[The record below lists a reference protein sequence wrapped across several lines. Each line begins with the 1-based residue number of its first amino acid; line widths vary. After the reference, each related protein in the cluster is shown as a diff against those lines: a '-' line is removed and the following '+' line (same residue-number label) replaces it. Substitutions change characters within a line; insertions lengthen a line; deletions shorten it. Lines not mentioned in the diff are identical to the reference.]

1 MAGSTRGG
9 MGWTMGLGLLLVT
22 LPTGALH
29 AAGTPHAS
37 FATTA
42 KDAGK
47 VNAGEKTRVS
57 FSLKNTGKAP
67 LKIRSV
73 DGDCGCLTPHF
84 PPTVP
89 AGGSAVV
96 EASLEAEPMW
106 SGKINK
112 MMRVHTDDPA
122 QPEIQLKV
130 TATVV
135 PFVDMQ
141 PTSPMVIP
149 YERGKSYQKDVVLT
163 PRPGSKISLSSPHA
177 TDPSVKAHL
186 AAPAASDTTHAYH
199 LSLNVGPVKR
209 QGDFSV
215 TVKLETTEHKMPEAW
230 VILTFLANSGPVVSP
245 NPLLVPTRSAD
256 AAAKEITSFQVFTRK
271 GPMKLLG
278 VDPASP
284 QIKAEIKTVNAGH
297 SYLVS
302 VRSAGKLKP
311 GPLHTRLKVRTD
323 DKTTPVIELPLDMVI
338 N

>member
-1 MAGSTRGG
+1 VVGFGF
-9 MGWTMGLGLLLVT
+9 LLPALT
-22 LPTGALH
+22 PGAAP
-29 AAGTPHAS
+29 AAGKPHAS
-37 FATTA
+37 FPATA

-47 VNAGEKTRVS
+47 VNAGEKTHLS
-57 FSLKNTGKAP
+57 FPLKNTGNAP

-96 EASLEAEPMW
+96 EATLEAEPMW

-112 MMRVHTDDPA
+112 MMRVRTDDPS
-122 QPEIQLKV
+122 QSEIQLKV

-135 PFVDMQ
+135 PFVGME
-141 PTSPMVIP
+141 PSSPIVIP
-149 YERGKSYQKDVVLT
+149 YERGKSYQKEVLLT
-163 PRPGSKISLSSPHA
+163 PRSGSKISLSSPHA
-177 TDPSVKAHL
+177 TDPMVKARL
-186 AAPAASDTTHAYH
+186 TPPAASDATHAYH
-199 LSLNVGPVKR
+199 LSLNIGPVKR

-230 VILTFLANSGPVVSP
+230 VILTFLASSGPVVSP
-245 NPLLVPTRSAD
+245 NPLLVPARSAD
-256 AAAKEITSFQVFTRK
+256 AAAKEITSFQVFTRR
-271 GPMKLLG
+271 GPMRLLG

-284 QIKAEIKTVNAGH
+284 QIRAAIKTVADGH

-302 VRSAGKLKP
+302 VHSAGKLKP

-323 DKTTPVIELPLDMVI
+323 DKTTPVIELPLDVVI